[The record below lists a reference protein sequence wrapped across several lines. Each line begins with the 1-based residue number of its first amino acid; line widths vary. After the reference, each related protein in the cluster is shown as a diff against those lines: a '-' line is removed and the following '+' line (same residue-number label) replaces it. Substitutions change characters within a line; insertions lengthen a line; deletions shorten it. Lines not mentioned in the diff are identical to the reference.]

1 MKELL
6 RNLGL
11 IIILVGVVILGY
23 VVFTEVQ
30 TNAKLAI
37 SAILILGGL
46 LVHIFINKYAK

>member
-11 IIILVGVVILGY
+11 IIILIGVVILGY
-23 VVFTEVQ
+23 VVFAKVQ
-30 TNAKLAI
+30 TNAKLAL
-37 SAILILGGL
+37 SAALIVGGL